1 MKKVLTSLIALVAV
15 AAMAMT
21 ANAAVTV
28 TLVTPPEGDVSN
40 PGHFPDIEFDGHDG
54 INQGNTL
61 TMTNE
66 NGDAVTCSFDYD
78 PTNWDTNYYIVDC
91 SKVTKSG
98 KWTLTLPAGIL
109 NADGADNDEIT
120 WTWNYTNP
128 TEGET
133 PDEPGDDNLTP
144 FDLSARIANTVDNK
158 TVYVQPG
165 ESFENADYLPNIQF
179 DMPETGYT
187 INNTEL
193 QLTSDKGFDKN
204 ITVNSKF
211 YEMGYANQVLV
222 MVGSEEIK
230 ESATYTLHVPAGFA
244 TSATESSKAVDFSW
258 TYTYTGG
265 SEGPDT
271 PAELVVKSV
280 SVGGVDIKT
289 TPALAAINPNDEI
302 VVNIDPI
309 PEAVMLEVR
318 FKDETNDEFIRT
330 FEIRDN
336 EYNKDVVAK
345 PAEGYY
351 RTLAGGDA
359 VNKFYTGTEYGIIIT
374 AYSTI
379 NVGNPANIVW
389 GPQTVT
395 FSGATEPYKYSPVTV
410 ASVTPENNFEVVDAS
425 QPIVITYSAPVT
437 VDKIEAST
445 GGQAATIVDMLPY
458 ATPNADKTVWT
469 IKPGKAF
476 WEGSTTDWMFMIYAK
491 DENGLVVKG
500 NSGEDAESYYQ
511 VIYSC
516 FMGWPTVDISP
527 ASGMV
532 EELYTFT
539 IANTRGI
546 SLSYNYV
553 PYVVNADGETVAKV
567 DMNSQIQYDAAGN
580 NINDVEGRDIK
591 AVKATFHLTA
601 PITEPGKYTLIS
613 PRSCYAI
620 GTEFDADNNRYFE
633 TEYTVVKM
641 PKAKVDVELVNFAN
655 VSFQV
660 LQGKDATVALS
671 PSADWKLA
679 ALTLNGE
686 DVTSAVADNTY
697 TISAIEADAKLVAT
711 YEYAHEVETIQT
723 SGVVDVAGK
732 QITVA
737 NDGDRISVEGVA
749 EGDTIK
755 VYTVNG
761 MVIANVVAEQDIV
774 KISCPTGQVYIVVIN
789 DKAVKIQH

>member
-21 ANAAVTV
+21 ANAAVEVSVYAPKLDVDV
-28 TLVTPPEGDVSN
+28 TN
-40 PGHFPDIEFDGHDG
+40 AGHFPTIQLTTEALEKADAV
-54 INQGNTL
+54 L
-61 TMTNE
+61 TMTSE
-66 NGDAVTCSFDYD
+66 AGETVDCTWSFNYD
-78 PTNWDTNYYIVDC
+78 WFTLDVDC

-98 KWTLTLPAGIL
+98 KWTLTIPAGSL
-109 NADGADNDEIT
+109 HNAEDESDVNEEIT
-120 WTWNYTNP
+120 YTWNYINP
-128 TEGET
+128 TEGEAPVSGIT
-133 PDEPGDDNLTP
+133 
-144 FDLSARIANTVDNK
+144 LSAFTTNTEGGKVAPGNPCENDEYFRNINITLPK
-158 TVYVQPG
+158 YGLTV
-165 ESFENADYLPNIQF
+165 
-179 DMPETGYT
+179 
-187 INNTEL
+187 NNTTL
-193 QLTSDKGFDKN
+193 KITSDKGFEGDAEVM
-204 ITVNSKF
+204 TMF
-211 YEMGYANQVLV
+211 YDMEMSQDLIVKCSALD
-222 MVGSEEIK
+222 IK
-230 ESATYTLHVPAGFA
+230 ESGTYTLHVPAGFVTDG
-244 TSATESSKAVDFSW
+244 TSSNEAVDFSW

-289 TPALAAINPNDEI
+289 TPTLAAINPNDEI

-318 FKDETNDEFIRT
+318 FKDKTNDEFIRT

-395 FSGATEPYKYSPVTV
+395 FNGGTEPYKYSPVTV
-410 ASVTPENNFEVVDAS
+410 ESVTPENDFEVVDAS

-511 VIYSC
+511 VTYSC
-516 FMGWPTVDISP
+516 FMGWPTVDILP

-580 NINDVEGRDIK
+580 NINDVEGSDIK
-591 AVKATFHLTA
+591 AVKATFHLAA

-660 LQGKDATVALS
+660 LQGKDATVALT

-679 ALTLNGE
+679 TLTLNGE
-686 DVTSAVADNTY
+686 DVTKAVADNAY
-697 TISAIEADAKLVAT
+697 TIAAIEADAKLVAT

-737 NDGDRISVEGVA
+737 NDGERISIEGVA

-761 MVIANVVAEQDIV
+761 MIIANTVAEQDIV

>member
-40 PGHFPDIEFDGHDG
+40 PGHFPTIQLDTEAYESG
-54 INQGNTL
+54 TV
-61 TMTNE
+61 TMSLE
-66 NGDAVTCSFDYD
+66 GGESVVCDWSFNMSAYKLEVNCD
-78 PTNWDTNYYIVDC
+78 
-91 SKVTKSG
+91 KVTKSG
-98 KWTLTLPAGIL
+98 KWTLTIPAGAL
-109 NADGADNDEIT
+109 ANPEDDTDVNEEIT
-120 WTWNYTNP
+120 YTWNYINP
-128 TEGET
+128 TEGEAPVSGIT
-133 PDEPGDDNLTP
+133 
-144 FDLSARIANTVDNK
+144 LSAFTTNTEGGKVAPGNPCENDEYFRNINITLPK
-158 TVYVQPG
+158 YGLTV
-165 ESFENADYLPNIQF
+165 
-179 DMPETGYT
+179 
-187 INNTEL
+187 NNTTL
-193 QLTSDKGFDKN
+193 KITSDNGFEGDAEVM
-204 ITVNSKF
+204 TMF
-211 YEMGYANQVLV
+211 YDMEMSQDLIVKCSALD
-222 MVGSEEIK
+222 IK
-230 ESATYTLHVPAGFA
+230 ESGTYTLHVPAGFVTDG
-244 TSATESSKAVDFSW
+244 TSSNEAVDFSW

-410 ASVTPENNFEVVDAS
+410 ESVTPENNFEVVDAS

-445 GGQAATIVDMLPY
+445 GGQGATVVDMLPY

-601 PITEPGKYTLIS
+601 PITDPGKYTLIS

-679 ALTLNGE
+679 TLTLNGE

-711 YEYAHEVETIQT
+711 YEYAYEVETIQT

>member
-40 PGHFPDIEFDGHDG
+40 PGHFPTIQLDTEAYESG
-54 INQGNTL
+54 TV
-61 TMTNE
+61 TMSLE
-66 NGDAVTCSFDYD
+66 GGESVVCDWSFNMSAYKLEVNCD
-78 PTNWDTNYYIVDC
+78 
-91 SKVTKSG
+91 KVTKSG
-98 KWTLTLPAGIL
+98 KWTLTIPAGAL
-109 NADGADNDEIT
+109 ANPEDDTDVNEEIT
-120 WTWNYTNP
+120 YTWNYINP
-128 TEGET
+128 TEGEAPVSGIT
-133 PDEPGDDNLTP
+133 
-144 FDLSARIANTVDNK
+144 LSAFTTNPEGGIVAPGNPCENDEYFRNINITLPKYGLTV
-158 TVYVQPG
+158 
-165 ESFENADYLPNIQF
+165 
-179 DMPETGYT
+179 
-187 INNTEL
+187 NNTTL
-193 QLTSDKGFDKN
+193 KITSDNGFEGDAEVM
-204 ITVNSKF
+204 TMF
-211 YEMGYANQVLV
+211 YDMEMSQDLIVKCSALD
-222 MVGSEEIK
+222 IK
-230 ESATYTLHVPAGFA
+230 ESGTYTLHVPAGFVTDG
-244 TSATESSKAVDFSW
+244 TSSNEAVDFSW

-289 TPALAAINPNDEI
+289 TPTLAAINPNDEI

-445 GGQAATIVDMLPY
+445 GGQGATVVDMLPY

-601 PITEPGKYTLIS
+601 PITDPGKYTLIS

-660 LQGKDATVALS
+660 LQGKDATVALT

-679 ALTLNGE
+679 TLTLNGE
-686 DVTSAVADNTY
+686 DVTKAVADNAY
-697 TISAIEADAKLVAT
+697 TIAAIEADAKLVAT

-774 KISCPTGQVYIVVIN
+774 KIACPTGQVYIVVIN

>member
-40 PGHFPDIEFDGHDG
+40 PGHFPTIQLDTEAYESG
-54 INQGNTL
+54 TV
-61 TMTNE
+61 TMSLE
-66 NGDAVTCSFDYD
+66 GGESVVCDWSFNMSAYKLEVNCD
-78 PTNWDTNYYIVDC
+78 
-91 SKVTKSG
+91 KVTKSG
-98 KWTLTLPAGIL
+98 KWTLTIPAGAL
-109 NADGADNDEIT
+109 ANPEDDTDVNEEIT
-120 WTWNYTNP
+120 YTWNYINP
-128 TEGET
+128 TEGEAPVSGIT
-133 PDEPGDDNLTP
+133 
-144 FDLSARIANTVDNK
+144 LSAFTTNTEGGKVAPGNPCENDEYFRNINITLPK
-158 TVYVQPG
+158 YGLTV
-165 ESFENADYLPNIQF
+165 
-179 DMPETGYT
+179 
-187 INNTEL
+187 NNTTL
-193 QLTSDKGFDKN
+193 KITSDNGFEGDAEVM
-204 ITVNSKF
+204 TMF
-211 YEMGYANQVLV
+211 YDMEMSQDLIVKCSALD
-222 MVGSEEIK
+222 IK
-230 ESATYTLHVPAGFA
+230 ESGTYTLHVPAGFVTDG
-244 TSATESSKAVDFSW
+244 TSSNEAVDFSW

-289 TPALAAINPNDEI
+289 TPTLAAINPNDEI

-445 GGQAATIVDMLPY
+445 GGQGATVVDMLPY

-601 PITEPGKYTLIS
+601 PITESGKYTLIS

-711 YEYAHEVETIQT
+711 YEYAYEVETIQT

>member
-179 DMPETGYT
+179 DMPKAGYT

-204 ITVNSKF
+204 ITVNSMF

-230 ESATYTLHVPAGFA
+230 ESATYTLHIPAGFA

-265 SEGPDT
+265 SVGPDT
-271 PAELVVKSV
+271 PEELVVKSV

-289 TPALAAINPNDEI
+289 TPTLAAINPNDEI

-389 GPQTVT
+389 GPQTVA

-445 GGQAATIVDMLPY
+445 GGQGATVVDMLPY

-511 VIYSC
+511 VTYGC
-516 FMGWPTVDISP
+516 YMGWPTVDILP

-539 IANTRGI
+539 ITNSRGI
-546 SLSYNYV
+546 GLSYNYT
-553 PYVVNADGETVAKV
+553 PYVVNAEGETVAKV
-567 DMNSQIQYDAAGN
+567 DLNSQIQYDAAGN
-580 NINDVEGRDIK
+580 NIKDVLGVK
-591 AVKATFHLTA
+591 AVKATFNLTA

-613 PRSCYAI
+613 PRSCYTI
-620 GTEFDADNNRYFE
+620 GEEFDADNNGYFE

-641 PKAKVDVELVNFAN
+641 PKVKVDVELVNFAN

-660 LQGKDATVALS
+660 LQGKDATVALT

-679 ALTLNGE
+679 TLTLNGE
-686 DVTSAVADNTY
+686 DVTKAVADNAY
-697 TISAIEADAKLVAT
+697 TIAAIEADAKLVAT

-761 MVIANVVAEQDIV
+761 MVIANGVAEQDIV

>member
-40 PGHFPDIEFDGHDG
+40 PGHFPNIE
-54 INQGNTL
+54 ISV
-61 TMTNE
+61 
-66 NGDAVTCSFDYD
+66 GDAIEQQTTVEMKSEAGDVVTCSWYWAGDM
-78 PTNWDTNYYIVDC
+78 IVEC
-91 SKVTKSG
+91 NKVTKSG

-109 NADGADNDEIT
+109 NENGDDNEEIS

-128 TEGET
+128 TEGEGGGGGDT
-133 PDEPGDDNLTP
+133 PDQPGDDATP

-187 INNTEL
+187 INNTGL

-204 ITVNSKF
+204 ITVNSMF
-211 YEMGYANQVLV
+211 YEKSYANQVLV

-445 GGQAATIVDMLPY
+445 GGQGATVVDMLPY

-660 LQGKDATVALS
+660 LQGKDATVALT

-679 ALTLNGE
+679 TLTLNGE
-686 DVTSAVADNTY
+686 DVTKAVADNAY
-697 TISAIEADAKLVAT
+697 TIAAIEADAKLVAT
-711 YEYAHEVETIQT
+711 YEYAYEVETIQT

>member
-40 PGHFPDIEFDGHDG
+40 PGHFPTIQLDTEAYESG
-54 INQGNTL
+54 TV
-61 TMTNE
+61 TMSLE
-66 NGDAVTCSFDYD
+66 GGESVVCDWSFNMSAYKLEVNCD
-78 PTNWDTNYYIVDC
+78 
-91 SKVTKSG
+91 KVTKSG
-98 KWTLTLPAGIL
+98 KWTLTIPAGAL
-109 NADGADNDEIT
+109 ANPEDDTDVNEEIT
-120 WTWNYTNP
+120 YTWNYINP
-128 TEGET
+128 TEGEAPVSGIT
-133 PDEPGDDNLTP
+133 
-144 FDLSARIANTVDNK
+144 LSAFTTNTEGGKVAPGNPCENDEYFRNINITLPK
-158 TVYVQPG
+158 YGLTV
-165 ESFENADYLPNIQF
+165 
-179 DMPETGYT
+179 
-187 INNTEL
+187 NNTTL
-193 QLTSDKGFDKN
+193 KITSDNGFEGDAEVM
-204 ITVNSKF
+204 TMF
-211 YEMGYANQVLV
+211 YDMEMSQDLIVKCSALD
-222 MVGSEEIK
+222 IK
-230 ESATYTLHVPAGFA
+230 ESGTYTLHVPAGFVTDG
-244 TSATESSKAVDFSW
+244 TSSNEAVDFSW

-289 TPALAAINPNDEI
+289 TPTLAAINPNDEI

-410 ASVTPENNFEVVDAS
+410 VSVTPENNFEVVDAS

-711 YEYAHEVETIQT
+711 YEYAYEVETIQT

>member
-204 ITVNSKF
+204 ITVNSMF

-289 TPALAAINPNDEI
+289 TPTLAAINPNDEI

-318 FKDETNDEFIRT
+318 FKDKTNDEFIRT

-351 RTLAGGDA
+351 RTLAGGYA
-359 VNKFYTGTEYGIIIT
+359 VKKFYTGTEYGIIIT

-410 ASVTPENNFEVVDAS
+410 ESVTPENNFEVVDAS

-469 IKPGKAF
+469 IRPGKYF
-476 WEGSTTDWMFMIYAK
+476 WEGSENDWMFMIYAK

-511 VIYSC
+511 VTYGC
-516 FMGWPTVDISP
+516 YMGWPTVDILP

-539 IANTRGI
+539 ITNSRGI
-546 SLSYNYV
+546 GLSYNYT
-553 PYVVNADGETVAKV
+553 PYVVNAEGETVAKV
-567 DMNSQIQYDAAGN
+567 DLNSQIQYDAAGN
-580 NINDVEGRDIK
+580 NIKDVLGVK
-591 AVKATFHLTA
+591 AVKATFNLTA

-620 GTEFDADNNRYFE
+620 GEEFDADNNRYFE

-641 PKAKVDVELVNFAN
+641 PKVKVDVELVNFAN

-660 LQGKDATVALS
+660 LQGKDATVALT

-679 ALTLNGE
+679 TLTLNGE
-686 DVTSAVADNTY
+686 DVTKAVADNAY
-697 TISAIEADAKLVAT
+697 TIAAIEADAKLVAT

-761 MVIANVVAEQDIV
+761 MVIANGVAEQDIV

>member
-40 PGHFPDIEFDGHDG
+40 PDHFPTIQLDTEAYESG
-54 INQGNTL
+54 TV
-61 TMTNE
+61 TMSLE
-66 NGDAVTCSFDYD
+66 GGESVVCDWSFNMSAYKLEVNCD
-78 PTNWDTNYYIVDC
+78 
-91 SKVTKSG
+91 KVTKSG
-98 KWTLTLPAGIL
+98 KWTLTIPAGAL
-109 NADGADNDEIT
+109 ANPEDDTDVNEEIT
-120 WTWNYTNP
+120 YTWNYINP
-128 TEGET
+128 TEGEAPVSGIT
-133 PDEPGDDNLTP
+133 
-144 FDLSARIANTVDNK
+144 LSAFTTNPEGGIVAPGNPCENDEYFRNINITLPKYGLTV
-158 TVYVQPG
+158 
-165 ESFENADYLPNIQF
+165 
-179 DMPETGYT
+179 
-187 INNTEL
+187 NNTTL
-193 QLTSDKGFDKN
+193 KITSDNGFEGDAEVM
-204 ITVNSKF
+204 TMF
-211 YEMGYANQVLV
+211 YDMEMSQDLIVKCSALD
-222 MVGSEEIK
+222 IK
-230 ESATYTLHVPAGFA
+230 ESGTYTLHVPAGFVTDG
-244 TSATESSKAVDFSW
+244 TSSNEAVDFSW

-289 TPALAAINPNDEI
+289 TPTLAAINPNDEI

-309 PEAVMLEVR
+309 PEAVMLAVE
-318 FKDETNDEFIRT
+318 FKDVTNDEYIRG
-330 FEIRDN
+330 FEIRDIPTN
-336 EYNKDVVAK
+336 PDVVAK

-351 RTLAGGDA
+351 RTVAGGNA
-359 VNKFYTGTEYGIIIT
+359 VNKFYAGTEYSIT
-374 AYSTI
+374 VTGYSSI
-379 NVGNPANIVW
+379 NAGDPTNMVW

-395 FSGATEPYKYSPVTV
+395 FEGTTEPYKYSPVTV
-410 ASVTPENNFEVVDAS
+410 VSVSPADGAEITDAS
-425 QPIVITYSAPVT
+425 QPIVITYSAPVD
-437 VDKIEAST
+437 VDKVEAST
-445 GGQAATIVDMLPY
+445 GGQMSTIVDMLPY

-469 IKPGKAF
+469 IKPGSSF
-476 WEGSTTDWMFMIYAK
+476 WESSDNSWMFMVYAK

-500 NSGEDAESYYQ
+500 NFGEDADSYYQ
-511 VIYSC
+511 VTYGC
-516 FMGWPTVDISP
+516 YMAWPLVDLSP

-532 EELYTFT
+532 EELYSFT
-539 IANTRGI
+539 ITNPKGI
-546 SLSYNYV
+546 GLSWNYV
-553 PYVVNADGETVAKV
+553 PYVINEAGETVAKV
-567 DMNSQIQYDAAGN
+567 DMNSQIQYDANGT
-580 NINDVEGRDIK
+580 DISTLPMGDYV

-601 PITEPGKYTLIS
+601 PITEPGKYTLVT
-613 PRSCYAI
+613 PRSAYAI
-620 GTEFDADNNRYFE
+620 GTQYEGEYNRYFE

-641 PKAKVDVELVNFAN
+641 PKVKVDVELVNFAN
-655 VSFQV
+655 VSFEV
-660 LQGKDATVALS
+660 LEGKDATVGLT

-679 ALTLNGE
+679 TLTLNGE
-686 DVTSAVADNTY
+686 DVTSDVADNAY
-697 TISAIEADAKLVAT
+697 TIAAIEADAKLVAT
-711 YEYAHEVETIQT
+711 YEYAYEVETIQT

>member
-40 PGHFPDIEFDGHDG
+40 PGHFPTIQLDTEAYESG
-54 INQGNTL
+54 TV
-61 TMTNE
+61 TMSLE
-66 NGDAVTCSFDYD
+66 GGESVVCDWSFNMSAYKLEVNCD
-78 PTNWDTNYYIVDC
+78 
-91 SKVTKSG
+91 KVTKSG
-98 KWTLTLPAGIL
+98 KWTLTIPAGAL
-109 NADGADNDEIT
+109 ANPEDDTDVNEEIT
-120 WTWNYTNP
+120 YTWNYINP
-128 TEGET
+128 TEGEAPVSGIT
-133 PDEPGDDNLTP
+133 
-144 FDLSARIANTVDNK
+144 LSAFTTNTEGGKVAPGNPCENDEYFRNINITLPK
-158 TVYVQPG
+158 YGLTV
-165 ESFENADYLPNIQF
+165 
-179 DMPETGYT
+179 
-187 INNTEL
+187 NNTTL
-193 QLTSDKGFDKN
+193 KITSDNGFEGDAEVM
-204 ITVNSKF
+204 TMF
-211 YEMGYANQVLV
+211 YDMEMSQDLIVKCSALD
-222 MVGSEEIK
+222 IK
-230 ESATYTLHVPAGFA
+230 ESGTYTLHVPAGFVTDG
-244 TSATESSKAVDFSW
+244 TSSNETVDFSW

-289 TPALAAINPNDEI
+289 TPTLAAINPNDEI

-445 GGQAATIVDMLPY
+445 GGQGATVVDMLPY

>member
-1 MKKVLTSLIALVAV
+1 MIALVAV

-40 PGHFPDIEFDGHDG
+40 PGHFPTIQLDTEAYESG
-54 INQGNTL
+54 TV
-61 TMTNE
+61 TMSLE
-66 NGDAVTCSFDYD
+66 GGESVVCDWSFNMSAYKLEVNCD
-78 PTNWDTNYYIVDC
+78 
-91 SKVTKSG
+91 KVTKSG
-98 KWTLTLPAGIL
+98 KWTLTIPAGAL
-109 NADGADNDEIT
+109 ANPEDDTDVNEEIT
-120 WTWNYTNP
+120 YTWNYINP
-128 TEGET
+128 TEGEAPVSGIT
-133 PDEPGDDNLTP
+133 
-144 FDLSARIANTVDNK
+144 LSAFTTNTEGGKVAPGNPCENDEYFRNINITLPK
-158 TVYVQPG
+158 YGLTV
-165 ESFENADYLPNIQF
+165 
-179 DMPETGYT
+179 
-187 INNTEL
+187 NNTTL
-193 QLTSDKGFDKN
+193 KITSDNGFEGDAEVM
-204 ITVNSKF
+204 TMF
-211 YEMGYANQVLV
+211 YDMEMSQDLIVKCSALD
-222 MVGSEEIK
+222 IK
-230 ESATYTLHVPAGFA
+230 ESGTYTLHVPAGFVTDG
-244 TSATESSKAVDFSW
+244 TSSNEAVDFSW

-445 GGQAATIVDMLPY
+445 GGQGATVVDMLPY
-458 ATPNADKTVWT
+458 AMPNADKTVWT

-580 NINDVEGRDIK
+580 NINDVEGSDIK

-660 LQGKDATVALS
+660 LQGKDATVALT

-679 ALTLNGE
+679 TLTLNGE
-686 DVTSAVADNTY
+686 DVTKAVADNAY
-697 TISAIEADAKLVAT
+697 TIAAIEADAKLVAT